1 MYTEFMKL
9 NMNNLFF
16 PAETGH
22 ASSLRIKLFY
32 TFAGSNHNVPLM
44 IIALLIITL
53 LFILPDLYISLA
65 LMRGAAWWAHLLLWL
80 PSIVAFVILL
90 SVRFSGL
97 GAVKMQLFIGL
108 LLCIALPQL
117 LFSVF
122 SILGKLIGMAWH
134 PAANIGNV
142 TGLCLASVLALTML
156 YGVIFGWKQLTVKQ
170 VELSFPTLPAEF
182 DGYKIV
188 HLSDLHIGTHG
199 QQTAFLEKMVQR
211 VNEQQADLI
220 VFTGDLVNTSADELK
235 PFETI
240 LSQLQAPDGVI
251 SVLGN
256 HDYCLYGMK
265 ERPAD
270 PRDGAKQLVQNEKQ
284 MGWNLLLNEHRMIQ
298 HNGAQIAIIG
308 VENTGKPPFPEIG
321 DLKAAMAGVP
331 DSVFTILLSHD
342 PSHWRMEVLPNT
354 HIPLTLSGHTHAA
367 QVKIG
372 RWSPVQWLYT
382 EWSGL
387 YTEGEQHLF
396 VSEGVGGTI
405 PFRLGAQPEIV
416 VFTLRKGIMH

>member
-1 MYTEFMKL
+1 
-9 NMNNLFF
+9 
-16 PAETGH
+16 
-22 ASSLRIKLFY
+22 
-32 TFAGSNHNVPLM
+32 M

-90 SVRFSGL
+90 SVRFNGL

-199 QQTAFLEKMVQR
+199 QQTAFLEKLVQR

-284 MGWNLLLNEHRMIQ
+284 MGWNLLLNEHRLIQ
-298 HNGAQIAIIG
+298 RDGEQIAIVG

>member
-1 MYTEFMKL
+1 MYTEFMKF

-199 QQTAFLEKMVQR
+199 QQTAFLEKLVQC

-220 VFTGDLVNTSADELK
+220 VFTGDLVNTSADEVK

-284 MGWNLLLNEHRMIQ
+284 MSWNLLLNEHRLIQ
-298 HNGAQIAIIG
+298 RDGEQIAIVG

>member
-1 MYTEFMKL
+1 MYTEFMKF

-44 IIALLIITL
+44 IIALFIITL

-65 LMRGAAWWAHLLLWL
+65 LMRSAAWWAHLLLWL

-90 SVRFSGL
+90 SVRFSSL
-97 GAVKMQLFIGL
+97 GAVKMQIFIGL

-122 SILGKLIGMAWH
+122 SILGKLIGLAWH

-142 TGLCLASVLALTML
+142 TGLCLASALALTML

-199 QQTAFLEKMVQR
+199 QQTAFLEKLVQC

-235 PFETI
+235 PFKTI
-240 LSQLQAPDGVI
+240 LSQLQASDGVI

-284 MGWNLLLNEHRMIQ
+284 MGWNLLLNEHRIIQ

>member
-1 MYTEFMKL
+1 
-9 NMNNLFF
+9 
-16 PAETGH
+16 
-22 ASSLRIKLFY
+22 
-32 TFAGSNHNVPLM
+32 M
-44 IIALLIITL
+44 IIALLIILL

-65 LMRGAAWWAHLLLWL
+65 MMRGAAWWTHLLLWA

-97 GAVKMQLFIGL
+97 GALKTHFFIGL

-117 LFSVF
+117 FFCVFSV
-122 SILGKLIGMAWH
+122 LGKLIGLAWH
-134 PAANIGNV
+134 PAANICNGA
-142 TGLCLASVLALTML
+142 GICLASVLALTML
-156 YGVIFGWKQLTVKQ
+156 YGVTFGWRHLTVKQ
-170 VELSFPTLPAEF
+170 VELYFPTLPVEF

-199 QQTAFLEKMVQR
+199 QHTAFLEKLVQR

-220 VFTGDLVNTSADELK
+220 VFTGDLVNTSADEVK
-235 PFETI
+235 PFAHI
-240 LSQLQAPDGVI
+240 LSQLHAPDGVM

-256 HDYCLYGMK
+256 HDYCLYGLK

-270 PRDGAKQLVQNEKQ
+270 PRDGAQQLIQDEHHIN
-284 MGWNLLLNEHRMIQ
+284 WDLLLNEHRFIQ
-298 HNGAQIAIIG
+298 RDGAQIAIVG

-321 DLKAAMAGVP
+321 NLNAAVAGVA

-367 QVKIG
+367 QVRIG
-372 RWSPVQWLYT
+372 KWSPSRWLYS
-382 EWSGL
+382 EWGGL
-387 YTEGEQHLF
+387 YTEGDQSLF
-396 VSEGVGGTI
+396 VSQGAGGTI
-405 PFRLGAQPEIV
+405 PFRLGARPEIV
-416 VFTLRKGIMH
+416 ILPLKKSK